1 MTSFFVPGIPAPGG
15 SKKGFV
21 NPKTGRVVIVDDAKR
36 NTDWRSMV
44 GLVASQ
50 HFAKPLE
57 GPVRVV
63 VTFYMPRPQGHFG
76 KRGLRP
82 GAPAHPI
89 TRPDC
94 SKVWRSTED
103 ALKGIAWFDDAQV
116 VTQMIRKSYAVE
128 RPGAQIE
135 IESLTRDA
143 QVPLVLKPIGLTAE
157 GGLF

>member
-1 MTSFFVPGIPAPGG
+1 MTFFVPGIPAPGG

-36 NTDWRSMV
+36 NKDWRSMV
-44 GLVASQ
+44 GLIASQ
-50 HFAKPLE
+50 HFARPLE

-82 GAPAHPI
+82 GAPAFPT
-89 TRPDC
+89 TRPDA
-94 SKVWRSTED
+94 SKLWRSTED
-103 ALKGIAWFDDAQV
+103 ALKGIAWLDDAQV
-116 VTQMIRKSYAVE
+116 VTQTILKRYATAA
-128 RPGAQIE
+128 PGAQIE
-135 IESLTRDA
+135 IESLAREA
-143 QVPLVLKPIGLTAE
+143 QVALVLEPTGLTAE